1 MTIQIRKAERK
12 QRKLKAALVGPSGS
26 GKTYTALELARG
38 LAGEAGRV
46 LLLDTENSSS
56 ELYADQHEFDI
67 ANLSDTSVKSYIAA
81 LKEGERLGYSVVVI
95 DSLSHAWEY
104 LLEEVDNE
112 QKRNRGGNSF
122 AAWKNVTPIYRELVD
137 AIVRAGCH
145 VITTMRA
152 KTDYVMEE
160 FTDSSGKT
168 RTKPVKVGLAPVFR
182 QGGEYEFDLVATL
195 DYEHN
200 FIPEKTR
207 LAWMTGLVVK
217 HPSRELG
224 AKIGAWLSAA
234 KEETPPVIQPKAAA
248 KEESEAEKTSRDA
261 LSTGDAFLYTL
272 PAGWSAAQCAT
283 LFGVLRT
290 QYGVIRVEG
299 RTLACFQPVPE
310 LEELK
315 GLEARNTE
323 VTA

>member
-38 LAGEAGRV
+38 LAGDGRV

-67 ANLSDTSVKSYIAA
+67 ANLTDTSVKSYIAA

-195 DYEHN
+195 DHEHN

-207 LAWMTGLVVK
+207 LAWMAGLVVK
-217 HPSRELG
+217 NPSRELG
-224 AKIGAWLSAA
+224 AKIGQWLSAA
-234 KEETPPVIQPKAAA
+234 KAEPVATPTPVAAH
-248 KEESEAEKTSRDA
+248 ESDDEQMTRDA
-261 LSTGDAFLYTL
+261 LASGDAHLYEL
-272 PAGWSAAQCAT
+272 PAAWTREQCAA
-283 LFGVLRT
+283 LFKPLRAR
-290 QYGVIRVEG
+290 YGVVSVEG
-299 RTLACFQPVPE
+299 RVLACHQAV
-310 LEELK
+310 EELSEFRRVDK
-315 GLEARNTE
+315 EVEA
-323 VTA
+323 ASA

>member
-56 ELYADQHEFDI
+56 ELYADLFNFDV
-67 ANLSDTSVKSYIAA
+67 ANLTDTSVKTYVEA
-81 LKEGERLGYSVVVI
+81 LKEAERLGYSVVVI

-104 LLEEVDNE
+104 LLEEADNE
-112 QKRNRGGNSF
+112 KKKNRGGNSF
-122 AAWKNVTPIYRELVD
+122 NAWANVTPIYRTLVD
-137 AIVRAGCH
+137 AVVRAGCH
-145 VITTMRA
+145 VVATMRA
-152 KTDYVMEE
+152 KTEYVMEE

-168 RTKPVKVGLAPVFR
+168 RTRPVKVGLGPVFR
-182 QGGEYEFDLVATL
+182 QGGEYEFDVVATIDL
-195 DYEHN
+195 EHN
-200 FIPEKTR
+200 LFFEKTR
-207 LAWMTGLVVK
+207 LDFLSGRVVK
-217 HPSRELG
+217 KPTAELG
-224 AKIGAWLSAA
+224 REMVAFLSAGKA
-234 KEETPPVIQPKAAA
+234 ETPPIIQPKAAA

-261 LSTGDAFLYTL
+261 LATGDAFLYTL
-272 PAGWSAAQCAT
+272 PGEWSAAQCAT

-310 LEELK
+310 LEDLK
-315 GLEARNTE
+315 NLETTSTE
-323 VTA
+323 AQA